1 MAAPEQPR
9 PDESN
14 PRRAPRPH
22 RLPALP
28 LVARIIV
35 LVVGWVVL
43 LIGVAGLFLPG
54 LQGILTIAAGAAL
67 LSLASKTI
75 YDWLR
80 KLLQRWPKVW
90 NRVESF
96 RAWAHAKLTPTG
108 RRADHTSSDDSEQ

>member
-1 MAAPEQPR
+1 MVAPEQPR
-9 PDESN
+9 HDESN
-14 PRRAPRPH
+14 ARRAPRRR

-67 LSLASKTI
+67 LSLASKSI

-90 NRVESF
+90 DRVESF
-96 RAWAHAKLTPTG
+96 RAWAHAKLTPKG
-108 RRADHTSSDDSEQ
+108 RQAEQTIGDDSEE